1 LFNNNENT
9 LSGGSSDGLLLS
21 DQAIDYLEKVRS
33 MMVAHLVERNLKVP
47 TVVDGHSLTLGLLM
61 LSSKGVNEEYPELG
75 VVASARALILVH
87 YLHEIMRT
95 EWNSATAEWKQQIVK
110 IARAKAQ
117 AQEMS
122 DDETD
127 RIALDIVTKVN
138 KICTLH
144 DMQTGLLA
152 QLLHPKSLSAQITL
166 TNVTT
171 KKNILE
177 GLRDLMTAQGMDVN
191 FAIKL

>member
-1 LFNNNENT
+1 LYNENT
-9 LSGGSSDGLLLS
+9 LSEGSSDGLLLS
-21 DQAIDYLEKVRS
+21 DQSIEYLERIRS
-33 MMVAHLVERNLKVP
+33 MMIAHLVEKNLKVP
-47 TVVDGHSLTLGLLM
+47 VPIDAQPMTLGLLM

-75 VVASARALILVH
+75 IVASARALILVH
-87 YLHEIMRT
+87 YLHEVMQT
-95 EWNSATAEWKQQIVK
+95 EWKTMTAEWKQQILK

-117 AQEMS
+117 AQEIS

-127 RIALDIVTKVN
+127 HIALDIITKIN

-144 DMQTGLLA
+144 DMQAGLLS
-152 QLLHPKSLSAQITL
+152 QLLHPKSLRAQIGL

-177 GLRDLMTAQGMDVN
+177 GLRDLMTAQGMDVS

>member
-1 LFNNNENT
+1 MFNNNENT

-127 RIALDIVTKVN
+127 HIALDIVTKVN

>member
-1 LFNNNENT
+1 V
-9 LSGGSSDGLLLS
+9 
-21 DQAIDYLEKVRS
+21 Q
-33 MMVAHLVERNLKVP
+33 
-47 TVVDGHSLTLGLLM
+47 VV
-61 LSSKGVNEEYPELG
+61 
-75 VVASARALILVH
+75 
-87 YLHEIMRT
+87 HEVMQT
-95 EWNSATAEWKQQIVK
+95 EWKTMTAEWKQQIIK

-117 AQEMS
+117 AQEIS

-127 RIALDIVTKVN
+127 HIALDIVTKVN

-144 DMQTGLLA
+144 DMQAGLLS
-152 QLLHPKSLSAQITL
+152 QLLHPKSLRAQIGL

-177 GLRDLMTAQGMDVN
+177 GLRDLMTAQGMDVS

>member
-1 LFNNNENT
+1 MFNNNENT